1 MILPFEYYFLN
12 DADNSSKSNYNN
24 IQFINENQN
33 NNLRQKPKFYPNN
46 QFLIEQEQDK
56 YENKKIKNYISD
68 QIQLQPKNT
77 PINKM
82 NHFANINNYQDNKF
96 SLESLN
102 QAQQDNLQ
110 KEEDL
115 SILSFDSQEELNYLQ
130 EGEENNQFLNEG
142 DIFGYQTRYTFF
154 ENRNNLL
161 VEDATNKNNNNYNYN
176 YNNNNSSTQ
185 RNYDFNYQNTNEM
198 LQKKKKSNFQ
208 NKSQSQLNN
217 HKNEEKKPSQ
227 QRKEQLM
234 KRFESLSRIYN
245 KELSQTVTNGWLKPS
260 QAKTISQDNN
270 LGSSAAK
277 SSKVFYQQQKPF
289 SAQITNSS
297 LKYAA
302 ASNGFQN
309 LDFSYKQKQQL
320 IQQETK
326 NKIKEQQNVESNN
339 RISMKPPKSANL
351 NSYKNISNLKNFKE
365 IILTR
370 PNSKQVKFQQQNS
383 VNSQPSSLVSQPLKI
398 QSIEKN
404 NLNSNLNDQNF
415 YDDFAELGSTETTG
429 FSFQNVFQL
438 AGVPKDFIASPR
450 SPVQE
455 LNQKQENRENELDQ
469 MLNDHHIYV
478 ASSVTNQNQ
487 IKNEQTERKP
497 NMFGKTLTTLARPF
511 SKEYSNRKDIL
522 KSAQQNV
529 RFNKNLDYL
538 DSQNKVVAKNKK
550 RTIFKINQ
558 NNLQGNQKD
567 LQSNQT
573 SSVISQQNSIQQ
585 YGDDNYQQNQVL
597 NDDQSPLI
605 KQNSIDLNAAEIIQ
619 NDENENTQ
627 KENVL
632 QQKKNQSNQIVT
644 SQQQSNNYFKQETTT
659 NTSNFS
665 TTSNRIISLQ
675 ALRQKNNS
683 TVKNSDNNNQ
693 NQTNPQ
699 NQNTNLKENNDK
711 QNLKKTKIQSASA
724 NQAGQSNNQL
734 QKTFFI
740 NSQDEYV
747 RRTLLRMGWK
757 ENKLLL
763 NNNFDLKWIYI
774 DSNDD
779 YKFLNDNQ
787 FYNHFKNNTEL
798 TQKGRLLYN
807 LKNNTQFGV
816 NQELFFPRCYDL
828 GNDQERGEFSNE
840 FNRMNVM
847 NLLKKH
853 IQYIKL
859 RRSQTYQE
867 IKQAYQQKQANKL
880 NAQVKDGIFFA
891 KVTKQKFFSPLMYED
906 TKRDNRFIFNI
917 TVIAEAVEILKKL
930 KRQQE
935 EYIDETRQSRDC
947 QLYIYQ
953 TNFKLESMISQ
964 YVKINVPFDE
974 EKFVFEKIVGMS
986 KEHWSS
992 PSMKLMK
999 KLYSL
1004 YKYFKDADPQFK
1016 VSGTKNIWIIKP
1028 SANSRGSGIYL
1039 VDKLDEAIDSGL
1051 KMQARIVQKYIERP
1065 LIFQGAKYKKLNN
1078 KKFDIRQWVLVTS
1091 FKPLKI
1097 YFFTSSYLR
1106 VCSQS
1111 FDLDNIKILSKHLT
1125 NFSLNKNSLA
1135 KENWDETVVELKDFI
1150 SYLKEFKN
1158 IDYQEDVKP
1167 KIKDLVIETI
1177 KCAADKIV
1185 NRKKSFEL
1193 YGFDILLDE
1202 YAHPWLLEVNL
1213 SPACSERSSFLT
1225 EMLDAMAYKMFQIV
1239 FKQNNLQED
1248 LEINKETA
1256 ISTAPA
1262 SCQNPDY
1269 DWEEI
1274 YNEEQKEYFCEE
1286 DNNMQ
1291 LAFNNDIQLMVIGQ
1305 KADLK
1310 KEKNL
1315 DKKYFQYWGAIK
1327 IQSKIRSFLA
1337 KKKLQRLKNQKFT
1350 FAAIKIQ
1357 QKMRQFL
1364 AKKQLNIL
1372 KKQQQTN
1379 INIPI
1384 EDFNQVSVIE
1394 V

>member
-1 MILPFEYYFLN
+1 M
-12 DADNSSKSNYNN
+12 
-24 IQFINENQN
+24 
-33 NNLRQKPKFYPNN
+33 NNL
-46 QFLIEQEQDK
+46 
-56 YENKKIKNYISD
+56 
-68 QIQLQPKNT
+68 
-77 PINKM
+77 
-82 NHFANINNYQDNKF
+82 ANINNCQENKF
-96 SLESLN
+96 SLESFN
-102 QAQQDNLQ
+102 QAQYENLQ
-110 KEEDL
+110 KDADL

-130 EGEENNQFLNEG
+130 ESEQNNQFLNEG
-142 DIFGYQTRYTFF
+142 DPFGYQSRYTFF
-154 ENRNNLL
+154 EKRNSLL
-161 VEDATNKNNNNYNYN
+161 IDNAQNYNSNNNY
-176 YNNNNSSTQ
+176 TQ
-185 RNYDFNYQNTNEM
+185 RNFNYNQFDTNEM
-198 LQKKKKSNFQ
+198 LYKKKKSNFQ

-227 QRKEQLM
+227 QRKEQLL

-245 KELSQTVTNGWLKPS
+245 KELSQTATNGWLKSS
-260 QAKTISQDNN
+260 QVKTINQDN
-270 LGSSAAK
+270 SQAAK
-277 SSKVFYQQQKPF
+277 SNKMFYQQQKPF

-309 LDFSYKQKQQL
+309 LDFQFKQKQQL
-320 IQQETK
+320 IQQESK
-326 NKIKEQQNVESNN
+326 KKEQQNAESNN
-339 RISMKPPKSANL
+339 RLSTKPPKSANL

-383 VNSQPSSLVSQPLKI
+383 VNSQPSSLVSQNLKM

-404 NLNSNLNDQNF
+404 NLNNNNINDQNF
-415 YDDFAELGSTETTG
+415 YDDFVELGSTETTG

-438 AGVPKDFIASPR
+438 AGVSKDFIVSPR
-450 SPVQE
+450 SPTTQDIKQTQE
-455 LNQKQENRENELDQ
+455 KKENELDQ
-469 MLNDHHIYV
+469 ILNDHHIYV
-478 ASSVTNQNQ
+478 ANSVINQNQ
-487 IKNEQTERKP
+487 IKNEQTERKT
-497 NMFGKTLTTLARPF
+497 NLFGKTLTTLARPF
-511 SKEYSNRKDIL
+511 SKEYPNRKDII

-529 RFNKNLDYL
+529 RFNKNQDLL

-558 NNLQGNQKD
+558 NNQQVNQKD
-567 LQSNQT
+567 LQSNAA
-573 SSVISQQNSIQQ
+573 SSIISQQNSIQQ
-585 YGDDNYQQNQVL
+585 YGDDNFQQMSNE
-597 NDDQSPLI
+597 DQSPLI

-632 QQKKNQSNQIVT
+632 QQKKNVSNQIP
-644 SQQQSNNYFKQETTT
+644 SNQQQSNNYFKQEASTAGSS
-659 NTSNFS
+659 NASNFS

-675 ALRQKNNS
+675 ALRQKNNP
-683 TVKNSDNNNQ
+683 TVKNSDNANQ
-693 NQTNPQ
+693 NQTNIQ
-699 NQNTNLKENNDK
+699 NQNNNLKENNEK
-711 QNLKKTKIQSASA
+711 QNKKTTKIQSGNS
-724 NQAGQSNNQL
+724 NQAGQIQNNQL
-734 QKTFFI
+734 QRTFFI
-740 NSQDEYV
+740 NSQDEYI
-747 RRTLLRMGWK
+747 RRTLIRMGWK

-763 NNNFDLKWIYI
+763 NSNFDLKWIYI

-816 NQELFFPRCYDL
+816 NQEQFFPRCYDL

-840 FNRMNVM
+840 FNRLNVM

-906 TKRDNRFIFNI
+906 TKRDSRFIFNI

-1125 NFSLNKNSLA
+1125 NFSLNKNNLA
-1135 KENWDETVVELKDFI
+1135 KENWDETVVELKDLI
-1150 SYLKEFKN
+1150 TYLKEYKN

-1193 YGFDILLDE
+1193 YGFDILLDN

-1248 LEINKETA
+1248 LEIKETA
-1256 ISTAPA
+1256 PSAPPV

-1274 YNEEQKEYFCEE
+1274 YNEEQKEDFYEE
-1286 DNNMQ
+1286 DNQMQ
-1291 LAFNNDIQLMVIGQ
+1291 LAYNNDIQLMIIGQ

-1327 IQSKIRSFLA
+1327 IQARIRSFLA
-1337 KKKLQRLKNQKFT
+1337 KRKLIKLKNQKLNQNNQN
-1350 FAAIKIQ
+1350 AIKIQ
-1357 QKMRQFL
+1357 SIIRQFL
-1364 AKKQLNIL
+1364 AKKQLNDL
-1372 KKQQQTN
+1372 KQQKSN
-1379 INIPI
+1379 INTLI
-1384 EDFNQVSVIE
+1384 EQVSVSE

>member
-1 MILPFEYYFLN
+1 M
-12 DADNSSKSNYNN
+12 
-24 IQFINENQN
+24 
-33 NNLRQKPKFYPNN
+33 NNLAK
-46 QFLIEQEQDK
+46 
-56 YENKKIKNYISD
+56 
-68 QIQLQPKNT
+68 
-77 PINKM
+77 
-82 NHFANINNYQDNKF
+82 INNCQENKF

-102 QAQQDNLQ
+102 QAQQNHVQ

-115 SILSFDSQEELNYLQ
+115 SILSFDSQEEMHYLQ
-130 EGEENNQFLNEG
+130 DGQQNNQFLNEE
-142 DIFGYQTRYTFF
+142 DIFGYQSRYTFF

-161 VEDATNKNNNNYNYN
+161 AEDRSNNNNI
-176 YNNNNSSTQ
+176 TQ
-185 RNYDFNYQNTNEM
+185 RNYDFNQMDSNEM
-198 LQKKKKSNFQ
+198 LQKKKKSNLS

-227 QRKEQLM
+227 QRKEQLL
-234 KRFESLSRIYN
+234 KKFESLSRIYN
-245 KELSQTVTNGWLKPS
+245 KELSQTVTNGWLKSS
-260 QAKTISQDNN
+260 QAKTINQENN

-277 SSKVFYQQQKPF
+277 SNKMFYQQQKPF

-309 LDFSYKQKQQL
+309 LDFQYKQKQQI

-326 NKIKEQQNVESNN
+326 NKFKEQQNGESNN
-339 RISMKPPKSANL
+339 RLSTKPPKSANL
-351 NSYKNISNLKNFKE
+351 NSYKNMSNLKNFKE

-370 PNSKQVKFQQQNS
+370 PNSKQVKFQPQNS
-383 VNSQPSSLVSQPLKI
+383 INSQPSSLVPQPAKI

-415 YDDFAELGSTETTG
+415 YDDFIELGSTETTG

-438 AGVPKDFIASPR
+438 AGVPKDFIVSPR
-450 SPVQE
+450 SPLGQDIK
-455 LNQKQENRENELDQ
+455 QKQEKKESELDQ
-469 MLNDHHIYV
+469 IQNEHHIYV
-478 ASSVTNQNQ
+478 ASSVINQNQ
-487 IKNEQTERKP
+487 IKNEQTERKT
-497 NMFGKTLTTLARPF
+497 NMFVKTLTTLARPF
-511 SKEYSNRKDIL
+511 SKEISNRKDIL

-529 RFNKNLDYL
+529 RLSKNQDFL

-558 NNLQGNQKD
+558 NNQIGNQKD
-567 LQSNQT
+567 LLSNAA
-573 SSVISQQNSIQQ
+573 SLVISQQNSIQQ
-585 YGDDNYQQNQVL
+585 YGDDHFQQIL

-605 KQNSIDLNAAEIIQ
+605 QQNSIDQNAVGIIQ

-632 QQKKNQSNQIVT
+632 LQKKNQSNQ
-644 SQQQSNNYFKQETTT
+644 QLNNNYFKQESTSGSS
-659 NTSNFS
+659 NVSNFS
-665 TTSNRIISLQ
+665 TASNRIISLQ

-683 TVKNSDNNNQ
+683 SVKNSDNPNQ
-693 NQTNPQ
+693 NQSNTQ
-699 NQNTNLKENNDK
+699 NQNNNLKENNDK
-711 QNLKKTKIQSASA
+711 QNKKTTKIQSAST
-724 NQAGQSNNQL
+724 NQAGQIQNNQQ

-740 NSQDEYV
+740 NSQDEYI
-747 RRTLLRMGWK
+747 RRTLIRMGWK

-763 NNNFDLKWIYI
+763 NINFDLKWIYM

-840 FNRMNVM
+840 FNRTNVM

-859 RRSQTYQE
+859 RRNQTYQE

-880 NAQVKDGIFFA
+880 NAQVKEGIFLA

-906 TKRDNRFIFNI
+906 TQRDNRFIFNI

-974 EKFVFEKIVGMS
+974 EKFYFEKIVGMS

-1065 LIFQGAKYKKLNN
+1065 LIFQGTKYTKLNN

-1125 NFSLNKNSLA
+1125 NFSLNKNNLA
-1135 KENWDETVVELKDFI
+1135 KENWDETVVELKDLI
-1150 SYLKEFKN
+1150 TYLKEYKN

-1193 YGFDILLDE
+1193 YGFDILLDD

-1239 FKQNNLQED
+1239 FKQNNLQEH
-1248 LEINKETA
+1248 LEINKEA
-1256 ISTAPA
+1256 APAPA

-1274 YNEEQKEYFCEE
+1274 YNEEQKEDFCEE
-1286 DNNMQ
+1286 DNQIQ
-1291 LAFNNDIQLMVIGQ
+1291 LAFNNDIQFMVIGQ
-1305 KADLK
+1305 KADIK
-1310 KEKNL
+1310 KERNL

-1337 KKKLQRLKNQKFT
+1337 KKKLLRLKNQKFYQG
-1350 FAAIKIQ
+1350 AIKIQ
-1357 QKMRQFL
+1357 SQVRQFL
-1364 AKKQLNIL
+1364 AKKHFNHL
-1372 KKQQQTN
+1372 KKQKQIN
-1379 INIPI
+1379 INIPS
-1384 EDFNQVSVIE
+1384 ENLNQVSVSE